1 MSTKAI
7 DEALTALRNA
17 GKGDD
22 NTQYY
27 IHRAQEQLLEV
38 KQYIISIEDANAA
51 MMDNI
56 RKSRGD

>member
-7 DEALTALRNA
+7 NEALKALENA
-17 GKGDD
+17 ERGDA
-22 NTQYY
+22 NATYY
-27 IHRAQEQLLEV
+27 IHRAQEHLREV

-56 RKSRGD
+56 RKSRGN